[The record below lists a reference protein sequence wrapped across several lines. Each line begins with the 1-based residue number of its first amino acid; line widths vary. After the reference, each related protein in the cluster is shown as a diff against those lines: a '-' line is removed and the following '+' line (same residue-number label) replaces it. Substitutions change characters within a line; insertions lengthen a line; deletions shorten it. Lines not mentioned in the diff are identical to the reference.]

1 MRSARVVGAFVAVCA
16 LVGLAVYYLQLP
28 SEQPAERVTV
38 PSVPSPALSAPDAT
52 TSPAPSG
59 AVSEPSRPVSGPTL
73 TPVVVEQSEIIEVE
87 VPQVG
92 LKAEVGTMVAQEGV
106 IDPPTLD
113 DAFRVTSV
121 GGIPAG
127 VAPGSDA
134 ENATYIAGHTCRQC
148 KGVFDALDQV
158 GRVGDDVYLTTV
170 ESRALGVRLHYKIE
184 KQILRPKGSLND
196 PDNEE
201 WHIVPNRLVI
211 ITCHLRD
218 DGGHQTDNRVFFAQY
233 VGLVK

>member
-1 MRSARVVGAFVAVCA
+1 MRSARVVGAFVTVCA
-16 LVGLAVYYLQLP
+16 LVGLAVYYLQP
-28 SEQPAERVTV
+28 SSEQPVERVTV
-38 PSVPSPALSAPDAT
+38 QNVPSPALSAPDMT
-52 TSPAPSG
+52 TSPTPSG
-59 AVSEPSRPVSGPTL
+59 AVSGPPRVVSGPTL
-73 TPVVVEQSEIIEVE
+73 TPVVVGQSEVIEIE

-92 LKAEVGTMVAQEGV
+92 LKAEVGTMAARGGV

-113 DAFRVTSV
+113 DAFRVTST
-121 GGIPAG
+121 G
-127 VAPGSDA
+127 VLPGSDA

-148 KGVFDALDQV
+148 DAVFNALDQV

-170 ESRALGVRLHYKIE
+170 ESRAMGVRLHYKIE
-184 KQILRPKGSLND
+184 EQILRPKGALSD

-201 WHIVPNRLVI
+201 WRVVPNRLVI

-233 VGLVK
+233 VGPVVD